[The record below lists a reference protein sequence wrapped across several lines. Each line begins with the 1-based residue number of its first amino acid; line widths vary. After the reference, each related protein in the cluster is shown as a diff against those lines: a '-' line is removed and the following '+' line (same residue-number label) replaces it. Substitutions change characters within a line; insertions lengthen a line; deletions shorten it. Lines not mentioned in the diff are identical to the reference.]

1 MRDIIFNDNIFLSM
15 NNKPIIAIMYDY
27 DHTLCK
33 EDMQNYG
40 LAPALG
46 LTKDQFWANVA
57 KNTKETQCERILS
70 YLLSTLEQAHAKGIK
85 YTRKWFNSLGKSL
98 EHFPGVLTWFTKMNE
113 YAKSKGVILEHYVV
127 SSGNKEII
135 EGGPI
140 AKEFKKIFA
149 CEYIYDK
156 KTKLAMWPKFVINY
170 TQKTQYLYR
179 IEKGTLDVNDDISI
193 NTKIKPRIPH
203 SNMIYIGDG
212 MTDVPCMTVVKN
224 GGGHS
229 IAVYDKKEKE
239 TVIKLM
245 QEGRINYACPADYR
259 KDKELDKVV
268 KLIIDNISIQSKLVK
283 RRKKEKKKL

>member
-1 MRDIIFNDNIFLSM
+1 M
-15 NNKPIIAIMYDY
+15 NKKPIIAIMYDY

-46 LTKDQFWANVA
+46 LTPKEYWAIVA
-57 KNTKETQCERILS
+57 KNTKDTHCEMILS
-70 YLLSTLEQAHAKGIK
+70 FLYSTIRQALTKGIK
-85 YTRKWFNSLGKSL
+85 PTRKWFNSLGKNI
-98 EHFPGVLTWFTKMNE
+98 EHFPGVLTWFSKMNE
-113 YAKSKGVILEHYVV
+113 YAAKKGIILEHYVV

-149 CEYIYDK
+149 CEYHYDK
-156 KTKLAMWPKFVINY
+156 NTKLAVWPKFVINY

-179 IEKGTLDVNDDISI
+179 IEKGVLNVNDDVRI
-193 NTKIKPRIPH
+193 NEKSKPRIPH

-212 MTDVPCMTVVKN
+212 ITDVPCMTVVKN
-224 GGGHS
+224 SGGHS
-229 IAVYDKKEKE
+229 IAVYDKDKKE
-239 TVIKLM
+239 VAVKLM
-245 QEGRINYACPADYR
+245 QEGRINYACVADYR

-268 KLIIDNISIQSKLVK
+268 KLIIDNVAISEKLAH
-283 RRKKEKKKL
+283 RQNKEKKKL